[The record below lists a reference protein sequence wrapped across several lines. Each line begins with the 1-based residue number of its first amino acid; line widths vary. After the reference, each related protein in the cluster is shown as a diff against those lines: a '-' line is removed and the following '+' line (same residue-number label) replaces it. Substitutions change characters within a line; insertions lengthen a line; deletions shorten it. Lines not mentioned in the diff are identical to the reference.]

1 MIDRCFAIWQS
12 LYPNSYVEPMAQ
24 NYATFTIPAGSV
36 EDASSRKPLGVSRGQ
51 LNL

>member
-24 NYATFTIPAGSV
+24 NIATFTIPVGTV
-36 EDASSRKPLGVSRGQ
+36 EDASSRKLLGVS
-51 LNL
+51 

>member
-36 EDASSRKPLGVSRGQ
+36 EDVSSRKLPGVF
-51 LNL
+51 